1 MARNQ
6 GQDTDNPFFRP
17 GQASHNSFA
26 DDALPL
32 DAGLTE
38 DDDEQEQQQFRRASK
53 RVPVRRGAL
62 PRKTASRVR
71 NAAVAFL
78 VMAALGAGS
87 YGVGS
92 FVRHSWRFRIQSDR
106 DIELT
111 GQTQNSQTQVMEQ
124 MHQLV
129 GRNVFQI
136 SLSGQ
141 KQELE
146 QIPWVETATVIRL
159 WPNHLR
165 VRVKERTPVAFVA
178 IGERVSLIDA
188 HGVVMDIPAGVQS
201 DYSFPVILGMSEND
215 PLSTRAPRMKTFMR
229 LMQELDAGASGAQAG
244 AGSSQ
249 AGAHYSSDI
258 DEVDLS
264 DPDDV
269 KVTAKGGSA
278 PILLHLGNE
287 NFLARFM
294 IFLSNVQKWEQE
306 RGKLESVDLRYGRE
320 VILNPDVHAEQP
332 PAPSSAKAEQP
343 SKPHPFRSAK
353 NRRRTEKK
361 RK

>member
-6 GQDTDNPFFRP
+6 EPPSDDPFYRR
-17 GQASHNSFA
+17 GQANRNSFA

-38 DDDEQEQQQFRRASK
+38 DDNEDEPQQFRRANK

-71 NAAVAFL
+71 NVVILVLAV
-78 VMAALGAGS
+78 AALGTAV
-87 YGVGS
+87 YEARS
-92 FVRHSWRFRIQSDR
+92 FALRSWRFRVHADS
-106 DIELT
+106 IELL
-111 GQTQNSQTQVMEQ
+111 GEAPNSRAQVLEK
-124 MHQLV
+124 MHEVV

-136 SLSGQ
+136 SLAER

-146 QIPWVETATVIRL
+146 RIPWVETASVLRL
-159 WPNHLR
+159 WPNRLR
-165 VRVKERTPVAFVA
+165 VMVKERTPVAFVA
-178 IGERVSLIDA
+178 MGDQVELIDA
-188 HGVVMDIPAGVQS
+188 QGVLMEIPLGVQS
-201 DYSFPVILGMSEND
+201 EYSFPVILGMNESE

-229 LMQELDAGASGAQAG
+229 LMRELDEGNSGTPAKTQ
-244 AGSSQ
+244 
-249 AGAHYSSDI
+249 YSRNL

-264 DPDDV
+264 DPEDV
-269 KVTAKGGSA
+269 KVTVKGGSG

-287 NFLARFM
+287 NFLQRFM
-294 IFLSNVQKWEQE
+294 VFLSNVQKWEQE

-320 VILNPDVHAEQP
+320 VILNPDMHAAP
-332 PAPSSAKAEQP
+332 PSPPPQAATAAAATPKPMAAKAGKTWHRPQ
-343 SKPHPFRSAK
+343 
-353 NRRRTEKK
+353 KK